1 MESILNFINMD
12 YLFKTNYVPSDG
24 RDIEIGFE
32 GENKFPK
39 IL

>member
-1 MESILNFINMD
+1 MEFLNFIKLYGTI
-12 YLFKTNYVPSDG
+12 YLKQIMYQVTEGIS
-24 RDIEIGFE
+24 GFE

>member
-1 MESILNFINMD
+1 MESILNFIKLWD

-32 GENKFPK
+32 GRK
-39 IL
+39 